1 VVPWVERQ
9 LVTDGSR
16 EVEGVVVSTG
26 PQVGGFRCPKMDY
39 RGRVWLPSGAFR
51 SNPNKVTVTT
61 MSKKIML
68 IILQESNLY
77 LPAAKR
83 RRSGLRCSESHP
95 PSGCS
100 PLKAEA
106 NGALRP
112 TGSDDGSRR
121 LTGL

>member
-26 PQVGGFRCPKMDY
+26 PQVGGFRWPKLGC

-51 SNPNKVTVTT
+51 SNHNKATVTT

-68 IILQESNLY
+68 FILQESNLY

-83 RRSGLRCSESHP
+83 TRSGPRCSELTRQAAFPHS
-95 PSGCS
+95 
-100 PLKAEA
+100 
-106 NGALRP
+106 RP
-112 TGSDDGSRR
+112 R